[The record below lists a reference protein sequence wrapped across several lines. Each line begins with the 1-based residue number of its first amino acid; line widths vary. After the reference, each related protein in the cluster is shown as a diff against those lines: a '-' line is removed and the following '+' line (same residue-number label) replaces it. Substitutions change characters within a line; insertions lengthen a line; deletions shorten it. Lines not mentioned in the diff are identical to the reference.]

1 MPFSKLL
8 VSFLSLLCFTSAVL
22 AQQPADPAKEADIIF
37 TKVETEA
44 EYPGGNEAWI
54 KFLTKNLDTDI
65 AAKNGAPAGYYS
77 VIIKFVVS
85 RTGELTTISSE
96 TKTGYG
102 TEAEVIRVIEKSGK
116 WQPAL
121 QNGRPVNAYRRQPVT
136 FAVIDADFDIEAK
149 VPYTFFT
156 GTENIITITA
166 HKVKPEDLEVTLSK
180 GSIKQI
186 ADGKYAVTVTQPGR
200 VLLTLYNTKKQ
211 KEIGVASFEVK
222 AGK

>member
-1 MPFSKLL
+1 MPFIKLL
-8 VSFLSLLCFTSAVL
+8 LPVSLFFSTATVV
-22 AQQPADPAKEADIIF
+22 AQSPADSARDEHIIF

-44 EYPGGNEAWI
+44 AYPGGNDAWV

-85 RTGELTTISSE
+85 RTGELTTITSE

-121 QNGRPVNAYRRQPVT
+121 QNGRTVNAYRRQPVT
-136 FAVIDADFDIEAK
+136 FAVIDDDFEIEAK

-166 HKVKPEDLEVTLSK
+166 NKVKSEDVEVTLSK

-186 ADGKYAVTVTQPGR
+186 AGGKYAVTVTQPGR
-200 VLLTLYNTKKQ
+200 VFLTLYNTKKN